1 MFQPMDTN
9 NYSRRDFVK
18 VTAAA
23 SLAVGTAGAAFA
35 GEKRGEMPYRTLGR
49 TGEKVSCIGVGG
61 FHIGNPS
68 EEEATKIIRTAIDS
82 GINFMDNCWDYH
94 DGDSEVR
101 MGKALKDGYREKVFL
116 MTKIDG
122 RNKKTAAKQIEESL
136 QRLQT
141 DHLDL
146 CQMHEIIRFEDP
158 DVIFAEGGAMEA
170 LHEAKKAGKIRYMGF
185 TGHKDPQIHLRCI
198 EIADKHGFTF
208 DTVQMPLNVLDA
220 HFRSFEHHVLPV
232 AVKKHMGILGMK
244 SLASGA
250 VMKTNT
256 VSGIEALQYALNLPT
271 SVVITGMESLEN
283 LNQALEAAR
292 TFKPM
297 SRSQVNAL
305 LSRTAEVAAT
315 GKFEKFKT
323 TSNYDG
329 TAHNPKW
336 LG

>member
-1 MFQPMDTN
+1 MFWLMDTN
-9 NYSRRDFVK
+9 AYSRRDFVK
-18 VTAAA
+18 MTVATG
-23 SLAVGTAGAAFA
+23 LAVGASASALA
-35 GEKRGEMPYRTLGR
+35 VEKRGDIPYRTLGR

-68 EEEATKIIRTAIDS
+68 EEEAIKIIRTAVDS

-101 MGKALKDGYREKVFL
+101 MGKALRDGYRDKVFL

-122 RNKKTAAKQIEESL
+122 RHKDAAAKQIDQSL

-146 CQMHEIIRFEDP
+146 LQMHEIIRFEDP
-158 DVIFAEGGAMEA
+158 DVIFAPGGAMEA
-170 LHEAKKAGKIRYMGF
+170 LFEAKKAGKIRFIGF

-198 EIADKHGFTF
+198 EIADQHGFTF

-220 HFRSFEHHVLPV
+220 HFRSFEHNVVPV
-232 AVKKHMGILGMK
+232 AVKKNMGILGMK
-244 SLASGA
+244 PLAAGNI
-250 VMKTNT
+250 MKTKT
-256 VSGIEALQYALNLPT
+256 VTAIEALHYAMNLPT
-271 SVVITGMESLEN
+271 SVVINGMESMEN
-283 LNQALEAAR
+283 LQQGLEAAR
-292 TFKPM
+292 TFKPL
-297 SRSQVNAL
+297 SHSEVKQL
-305 LSRTAEVAAT
+305 LARTAEVAAK
-315 GKFEKFKT
+315 GQFEKFKT

>member
-1 MFQPMDTN
+1 MFDFMDSNAYT
-9 NYSRRDFVK
+9 RRDFVK
-18 VTAAA
+18 LTAATGIA
-23 SLAVGTAGAAFA
+23 VAATGALAV
-35 GEKRGEMPYRTLGR
+35 EKRGDIPYRALGR

-68 EEEATKIIRTAIDS
+68 EDEATRIIRGAVDA

-94 DGDSEVR
+94 DGNSEVR
-101 MGKALKDGYREKVFL
+101 MGKALRDGYRDKVFL

-122 RNKKTAAKQIEESL
+122 RNKQTAAKQIDESL

-146 CQMHEIIRFEDP
+146 LQMHEIIRFEDP
-158 DVIFAEGGAMEA
+158 DVIFAPGGAMEGLA
-170 LHEAKKAGKIRYMGF
+170 EAKQAGKIRFIGF

-198 EIADKHGFTF
+198 EIAEQHGFTF
-208 DTVQMPLNVLDA
+208 DTVQMPLNVMDA
-220 HFRSFEHHVLPV
+220 HFRSFEKKVVPV
-232 AVKKHMGILGMK
+232 AVKKQMGILGMK
-244 SLASGA
+244 PLASGA
-250 VMKTNT
+250 VMKSNT
-256 VSGIEALQYALNLPT
+256 VSAIEALHYAMNLPT
-271 SVVITGMESLEN
+271 SVVITGMESMEN
-283 LNQALEAAR
+283 LQQALQAAR
-292 TFKPM
+292 TFKPL
-297 SRSQVNAL
+297 SHTEVNKL
-305 LSRTAEVAAT
+305 LARTATAAAT